1 MKSFNRLFFPDRKKK
16 YLETLKKQPKQI
28 PGQLPQG
35 MIIPPI
41 QGKANDYTFIEELKN
56 DFVKSKKKYSG

>member
-1 MKSFNRLFFPDRKKK
+1 MFGKIMKSFNRLFFPDRKKK

-35 MIIPPI
+35 MKIISI
-41 QGKANDYTFIEELKN
+41 QGKEE
-56 DFVKSKKKYSG
+56 KYFAALLAEA

>member
-1 MKSFNRLFFPDRKKK
+1 MFDKIIKSFNRLFFPDRKKK

-28 PGQLPQG
+28 LGQLPQG

-41 QGKANDYTFIEELKN
+41 QGKEEKH
-56 DFVKSKKKYSG
+56 FVVLITET